1 MKRNGLLSRLHE
13 QFYPTKVPI
22 SEIPRPV
29 VSLVQVAPVLAL
41 LGTATLLAIL
51 LLLVENKATYIKEY
65 LKLGWRRLNQV
76 LSGSPPFSPT
86 HTRQRGRI

>member
-13 QFYPTKVPI
+13 KFYPTRVPI

-41 LGTATLLAIL
+41 LGTAILLAIL
-51 LLLVENKATYIKEY
+51 LLLVEIKATYIKEY
-65 LKLGWRRLNQV
+65 LKLGWRRLNQLLFGSV
-76 LSGSPPFSPT
+76 LFGPT
-86 HTRQRGRI
+86 NAGQRGRM